1 MIQKKI
7 KWLILSCGLFLT
19 VSLALF
25 NVVCAK
31 EKDPKRVSVKVEKP
45 VAVRVMEIQLQ
56 DLPLVVESIGRLCAN
71 RQVTI
76 AAQIPGIIAG
86 YRADVGDRVKA
97 AQVLIRID
105 PVDYKL
111 ALEEA
116 KANLIAVQA
125 QLESAAKAFQ
135 RSKDLL
141 PRKVIS
147 SDNFEKAETAFKAAQ
162 AQEVRAKV
170 GVKIAQERLKK
181 TRLTAPFSAM
191 VAARHIEVGQMIGAG
206 VPLMILVDLNP
217 IRVKVF
223 LSERDYVHLDRHDP
237 VRIKVEAYPDR
248 IFKGRIDRIGITADS
263 ATNTFAVEIL
273 VDNQNL
279 TLKAGLSARVYLTTR
294 VLTEIIMVPQSA
306 ILYREKGPEVFV
318 LGSDKR
324 AQKRRVTLGLTKGA
338 LIQVLEGLTPGER
351 LIVKGQNYLKPKARV
366 TVIVSGTK

>member
-56 DLPLVVESIGRLCAN
+56 DLPLVVESVGRLYAN

-76 AAQIPGIIAG
+76 ASQIPGIIAG

-125 QLESAAKAFQ
+125 QLESASKAFQ
-135 RSKDLL
+135 RCKELL

-147 SDNFEKAETAFKAAQ
+147 SDNFEKAEAAYKAAQ

-206 VPLMILVDLNP
+206 VPLMTLVDLNP

-223 LSERDYVHLDRHDP
+223 LSERAYVHLDRHDP
-237 VRIKVEAYPDR
+237 VRVRVEAYQGR

-263 ATNTFAVEIL
+263 ATNTFTVEI
-273 VDNQNL
+273 
-279 TLKAGLSARVYLTTR
+279 
-294 VLTEIIMVPQSA
+294 
-306 ILYREKGPEVFV
+306 
-318 LGSDKR
+318 
-324 AQKRRVTLGLTKGA
+324 
-338 LIQVLEGLTPGER
+338 
-351 LIVKGQNYLKPKARV
+351 
-366 TVIVSGTK
+366 